1 MVVDV
6 ELNIPPK
13 FFESAKLDN
22 KFESVSERI
31 AKQFITSIL
40 KIPSVKRGNAEL
52 KEPDYVSEGL
62 GFEVTFAVNEALIPQ
77 LKGVKPIDPS
87 MWNMEEELIDSV
99 LDAVERKAKKTYSC
113 PTSLVVITLETLY
126 IWYHTIYS
134 GVSKDW
140 FEQLAWNIYTKKRNT
155 LFNDIFKKYIQTKV
169 FDNVYI
175 IQPTHVKEFAFFDIN
190 GFVNKDEEFVTRVG
204 VTNPEL
210 FPTYSIIQVQKE
222 KYSEPIKFRTTIINR
237 A

>member
-22 KFESVSERI
+22 EFESVSERI

-99 LDAVERKAKKTYSC
+99 LDAVERKAKKTYSQGWGNKNIFIKTGGKWC
-113 PTSLVVITLETLY
+113 EKLKYYSLFSHIISDFFAYCKACVHTSDVLLD
-126 IWYHTIYS
+126 S
-134 GVSKDW
+134 GGVLDVNACVCVHVCKNHACFGKGDKTCHVLLNSGG
-140 FEQLAWNIYTKKRNT
+140 
-155 LFNDIFKKYIQTKV
+155 V
-169 FDNVYI
+169 FD
-175 IQPTHVKEFAFFDIN
+175 
-190 GFVNKDEEFVTRVG
+190 VN
-204 VTNPEL
+204 L
-210 FPTYSIIQVQKE
+210 
-222 KYSEPIKFRTTIINR
+222 
-237 A
+237 